1 MTALDHRV
9 LRQFLAIADHGTVR
23 AAARALH
30 MSQPPLTAAIAQLE
44 DRLGVSL
51 FDRSVRGMHLTDA
64 GAVLRDEARTIVGRL
79 NHLEE
84 RVRHIGGNPRPLRLG
99 FVSAALNA
107 VLPTLLRGLRKR
119 DFPTP
124 FLSEMTTPEQVAALR
139 DGNLDAGFLHPP
151 VPLPEGI
158 AARSLGRDPFC
169 AALPA
174 GHRLVGR
181 GAIRFAEIASEPFV
195 LFPDHQG
202 PDLHATI
209 RALAHAAGSDLV
221 VAAET
226 PRIHSQL
233 ALVAGGLGVGLIT
246 RSTAA
251 VLTFEGVSV
260 VDLTDTADRL
270 FLDLHLAAPPMV
282 LQDLDRILSDP
293 SHI

>member
-1 MTALDHRV
+1 MTALDHRA
-9 LRQFLAIADHGTVR
+9 LRQFLAVADHGTVR

-44 DRLGVSL
+44 GRLGVSL
-51 FDRSVRGMHLTDA
+51 FDRSVRGMHLTEA

-84 RVRHIGGNPRPLRLG
+84 RVRFIGGNPRPLRLG

-107 VLPTLLRGLRKR
+107 VLPTVLRGLRNR
-119 DFPTP
+119 DLPTP

-139 DGNLDAGFLHPP
+139 DGRLDAGFLHPP
-151 VPLPEGI
+151 VSLPEGI
-158 AARSLGRDPFC
+158 ASRALGRDPYC

-174 GHRLVGR
+174 GHRLAGR

-195 LFPDHQG
+195 LFPEHQG
-202 PDLHATI
+202 PDLHGAI
-209 RALAHAAGSDLV
+209 RALADASGSDLV

-270 FLDLHLAAPPMV
+270 YLDLHLAAPPRL

-293 SHI
+293 PPG